1 MALTS
6 QAKTNYQREYMRR
19 RRATLAHPAGPEE
32 PERPSLDEQVATLEQ
47 QPRGDLGS
55 HAPAQPS
62 APRTG
67 AGPSHLT

>member
-32 PERPSLDEQVATLEQ
+32 PEHRWMKQVATPEQ
-47 QPRGDLGS
+47 
-55 HAPAQPS
+55 
-62 APRTG
+62 
-67 AGPSHLT
+67 